1 MHADILQQ
9 YKQIQ
14 VDRSRIVQLWSY
26 DYQNILVANHFI
38 SFHHLKVTEHANQD
52 DMLVISG
59 QIFTHK
65 IGERTI
71 NKNIS
76 INIAKKN
83 QFIFFLCFRGYSN
96 LLAPCSCSN
105 QNPVFICEH
114 NHYFIFC
121 ILAFLFYPLLM
132 GHHTSYQFGKLVIII
147 YFDSVYK

>member
-26 DYQNILVANHFI
+26 DYQNILVANHFT

-83 QFIFFLCFRGYSN
+83 LFIFF
-96 LLAPCSCSN
+96 
-105 QNPVFICEH
+105 
-114 NHYFIFC
+114 
-121 ILAFLFYPLLM
+121 
-132 GHHTSYQFGKLVIII
+132 
-147 YFDSVYK
+147 